1 MFGGFAVFQTLGFL
15 DFIEGEFIADPSV
28 DKIYLQFSKAVITLR
43 GTQEIFKVS
52 FYVQLKAAGIFF
64 HLNLVIFLKLKRQFI
79 KNIASQ
85 LMGLSTKRY
94 GILQCLSDRA
104 ERIRFL

>member
-15 DFIEGEFIADPSV
+15 DFIESEFIADPSV
-28 DKIYLQFSKAVITLR
+28 DKIYLQFSEAAITLR

-64 HLNLVIFLKLKRQFI
+64 YLNLVIFLKLKRQFI
-79 KNIASQ
+79 KKHSVSVDGVINEALWDIAMPEQ
-85 LMGLSTKRY
+85 
-94 GILQCLSDRA
+94 
-104 ERIRFL
+104 